1 MDIPI
6 AVCRKKGKVKVNSSK
21 KGKKKKKKKKKTISI
36 KAHPQKALQMCAT
49 GFTSSNC
56 MAYSS
61 HIRNKK

>member
-1 MDIPI
+1 MSLYKLKLIK
-6 AVCRKKGKVKVNSSK
+6 CL
-21 KGKKKKKKKKKTISI
+21 KKKKKKKKKTISI